1 MYICK
6 KKKKKKMKG
15 VLFYCR
21 VGLLWPSDPNNMPI
35 VNKLY
40 KGGKKL
46 TGVREAKCREQNIFW
61 VDLIT
66 VLVLWVSEQH
76 DTGDIPSGVCKQAPV
91 SSWRQAGK
99 LGERP
104 LWRLDDSF
112 HLQRAHWP
120 WALLILLEAKFIHWE
135 KNTVVL
141 KLAGGSR
148 GGDGKGEWH
157 HLGVGHNWF

>member
-1 MYICK
+1 MNC
-6 KKKKKKMKG
+6 

-21 VGLLWPSDPNNMPI
+21 VGLLWPSDLNNMPI

-104 LWRLDDSF
+104 LWRLDASF

-148 GGDGKGEWH
+148 GGDGKGEWY
-157 HLGVGHNWF
+157 HLGVGRNWF